1 MFLFQKVSARI
12 SMDCGVWQ
20 ATPLLIK
27 MDLETISSRK
37 RPKGFVG
44 ILEIRHAFKQQKE
57 LNRII
62 VIVNNGRK
70 ELTRRLN
77 S

>member
-1 MFLFQKVSARI
+1 MHEL
-12 SMDCGVWQ
+12 VW
-20 ATPLLIK
+20 TMVCDKHHVNSLKWIWK
-27 MDLETISSRK
+27 RFHHEK

-44 ILEIRHAFKQQKE
+44 ILEIRNAFKQQKG

-62 VIVNNGRK
+62 VIVNHGRK

>member
-1 MFLFQKVSARI
+1 
-12 SMDCGVWQ
+12 
-20 ATPLLIK
+20 

-44 ILEIRHAFKQQKE
+44 ILEIRHAFKQQKG

-62 VIVNNGRK
+62 VIVNHGRK

>member
-1 MFLFQKVSARI
+1 
-12 SMDCGVWQ
+12 
-20 ATPLLIK
+20 

-44 ILEIRHAFKQQKE
+44 ILKIRNAFKQQKG

-62 VIVNNGRK
+62 VIVNHGRK